1 MILGDHTAVICVR
14 NARCWDVTVEEGG
27 VDEVTHR
34 IAHTMCLTALLLPF
48 CTRQLCVELREL
60 GTIGRGH
67 PPLQFMLDSHIVV
80 CSMQTVLVSLSTLFD
95 T

>member
-1 MILGDHTAVICVR
+1 MKISTVYIMILFIQMRRTMILGDHTAVICVR

-48 CTRQLCVELREL
+48 CTR
-60 GTIGRGH
+60 
-67 PPLQFMLDSHIVV
+67 
-80 CSMQTVLVSLSTLFD
+80 
-95 T
+95 